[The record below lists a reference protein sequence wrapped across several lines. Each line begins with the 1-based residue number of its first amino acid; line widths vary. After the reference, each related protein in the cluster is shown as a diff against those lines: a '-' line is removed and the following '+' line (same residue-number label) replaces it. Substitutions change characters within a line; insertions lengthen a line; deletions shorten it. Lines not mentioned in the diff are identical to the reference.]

1 MCRLATHLPSL
12 GWPALM
18 TEQDQTAAEI
28 ITRLLDIDRQTIA
41 YLCREGEEQS
51 LAKRAQKRRE
61 ILVNETYCSVNASA
75 SIKMASVDRQTMC
88 TYMLQKNRQPFF

>member
-1 MCRLATHLPSL
+1 
-12 GWPALM
+12 M